1 MDDFVASNLHEARS
15 EWAARLIAVLSP
27 HVQEGIQSIFE
38 EAWKMCIETQEPS
51 KYLMTFQNLL
61 CAVPKWN
68 ANITST
74 ERLRIVEK
82 SGCNYLEELIA
93 CVHVIQLKI
102 LTCIRVA
109 NQQKKIDLSIPKV
122 DAFIH
127 KVYINIARKV
137 YSNVYLFDKN
147 VTPLQGQ
154 KHKRELELII
164 QESILAAV
172 RESIPTEEIIRAYL
186 SEVDMVDE
194 LVIQNEQIDKN
205 NEVIS
210 STTTPVEVEQPTFES
225 TVETMKESLDVPLQ
239 TPASA
244 PEPAE
249 TVPSFSETLSSF
261 FPSTATEPKEMSK
274 GIQFNDFDMVLTPDG
289 EIKTEHAPK
298 DVQHLEQISLEK
310 ALQRQREQEEEN
322 RAERIQI
329 MSDSAVDINP
339 VSLDTDII
347 TLA

>member
-1 MDDFVASNLHEARS
+1 MNRKPLLYTMDDFVTSNLHEARS
-15 EWAARLIAVLSP
+15 EWAARLISVLTP

-38 EAWKMCIETQEPS
+38 EAWKMCVDSQEPS

-68 ANITST
+68 ANIISA
-74 ERLRIVEK
+74 ERIRIIEK

-109 NQQKKIDLSIPKV
+109 NQQKKIDLAIPKV
-122 DAFIH
+122 DAFLH
-127 KVYINIARKV
+127 MVYINVARKV

-147 VTPLQGQ
+147 VTPLQNQ
-154 KHKRELELII
+154 KHRRELELVI

-194 LVIQNEQIDKN
+194 LVIQNEELNAK
-205 NEVIS
+205 NEVIA
-210 STTTPVEVEQPTFES
+210 STTTPVEVEQPTLES
-225 TVETMKESLDVPLQ
+225 TVEALKESTVIETA
-239 TPASA
+239 TPAENLA
-244 PEPAE
+244 
-249 TVPSFSETLSSF
+249 LF
-261 FPSTATEPKEMSK
+261 FPEKAADATQPATEPTKN
-274 GIQFNDFDMVLTPDG
+274 IQFNDFDMVLTPEG

-298 DVQHLEQISLEK
+298 DIQHLELLSLET
-310 ALQRQREQEEEN
+310 ALKKQRDQDEEN
-322 RAERIQI
+322 RIERLNI
-329 MSDSAVDINP
+329 STETVDLDTVN
-339 VSLDTDII
+339 LDTDII
-347 TLA
+347 SLV